1 MSYLINPSIT
11 DEPTL
16 TATFNSPARTSTA
29 GPSFQSTSFT
39 STNVG
44 GKGLIVLHI
53 TSGTVT
59 ATARTLTSMT
69 VGGQSATIAIQ
80 KFQAGTS
87 TGVVNAIAFV
97 NYTGTSTTP
106 TVAVTFSFAAM
117 DYAVLGNYR
126 ILNNTN
132 NTPIATAST
141 GGTSTTTALTLN
153 FSGLS
158 SRNKVFI
165 GASGNYVPRTNT
177 WTSSFSMVERYDTSI
192 GSQLNGSSASS
203 TSTLTSGSITTTF
216 NASMGTK
223 GGALC
228 GVVIE

>member
-1 MSYLINPSIT
+1 MSLLINPSISV
-11 DEPTL
+11 EPTL
-16 TATFNSPARTSTA
+16 TATYNAPSRTSSS
-29 GPSFQSTSFT
+29 GPNFSTTSFT

-44 GKGLIVLHI
+44 GKGLIVLCI
-53 TSGTVT
+53 TAGVSTVT
-59 ATARTLTSMT
+59 SRTLNSMT

-80 KFQAGTS
+80 KFQAGTT

-106 TVAVTFSFAAM
+106 TVVVTFSAAAM

-141 GGTSTTTALTLN
+141 GGTSTTTVLTLN

-165 GASGNYVPRTNT
+165 GASGNYFPRTNI
-177 WTSSFSMVERYDTSI
+177 WTSSFSMAERYDTSI

-216 NASMGTK
+216 NGSMGTK